1 MGAIVSVKERARKKT
16 MAITAFEGKI
26 LRKQDAHDAGV
37 RQERTTVAT
46 VAVGVDGKFRTNE
59 FQNKNQIGAV
69 YEGKSAS
76 VGYDDRNARRLQD
89 TASRDEKLNVRSYGP
104 AENNTTTLYHA
115 GNHGNQTSVLNN
127 VAPQDVHQIASEKG
141 LKVVKTGERKLK
153 SGDKLE
159 VIPHDRVRPVSD
171 DNNHGGYY
179 LNPCG
184 ENYGKIHS
192 SQYSTEAMV
201 NPTTRRMP
209 PAKHSAKILPG
220 PPASPVNFALGSWGE
235 GVVGTSDHMLK
246 SRGHVTSRGLDVT
259 VKSSADFYGDF
270 AYVSSYASPIPPSP
284 GGREI
289 EIRDRE
295 KPHKTE
301 SCNCRICGD
310 ARRRERAAV
319 KIQSHLRG
327 YQVIYGLIHT

>member
-16 MAITAFEGKI
+16 MAITEFEGKI
-26 LRKQDAHDAGV
+26 LRKQEAHNAGV
-37 RQERTTVAT
+37 PQGLQGRTT
-46 VAVGVDGKFRTNE
+46 VAVGVDAKFRTNKI
-59 FQNKNQIGAV
+59 QNKNEIGPV
-69 YEGKSAS
+69 YERKSGS
-76 VGYDDRNARRLQD
+76 VGYDNRNVRRTQNA
-89 TASRDEKLNVRSYGP
+89 ASGDENLNVQSYSP

-115 GNHGNQTSVLNN
+115 GNHGNQSSVLNN
-127 VAPQDVHQIASEKG
+127 LAVRDVHQIASEKG
-141 LKVVKTGERKLK
+141 LKVVKTGERKQK

-159 VIPHDRVRPVSD
+159 VIPHNRVRPVSD
-171 DNNHGGYY
+171 KNNHEGHY

-184 ENYGKIHS
+184 DNYGEIHN
-192 SQYSTEAMV
+192 SQYSNEAMV
-201 NPTTRRMP
+201 NPTTGRMP
-209 PAKHSAKILPG
+209 HSKLNAKIPPR
-220 PPASPVNFALGSWGE
+220 PPASPVSFALGSWGE

-270 AYVSSYASPIPPSP
+270 AYVSSYASPILPSP
-284 GGREI
+284 GGREK
-289 EIRDRE
+289 EIQDR
-295 KPHKTE
+295 PHKTE

-327 YQVIYGLIHT
+327 YQVIYG